1 MIMMA
6 QVVKRGDPP
15 EIVVSGI
22 TLEYNIINNSG
33 SYDKREYGK

>member
-1 MIMMA
+1 MTIRLPITIPAAMIMMA

-22 TLEYNIINNSG
+22 TLE
-33 SYDKREYGK
+33 